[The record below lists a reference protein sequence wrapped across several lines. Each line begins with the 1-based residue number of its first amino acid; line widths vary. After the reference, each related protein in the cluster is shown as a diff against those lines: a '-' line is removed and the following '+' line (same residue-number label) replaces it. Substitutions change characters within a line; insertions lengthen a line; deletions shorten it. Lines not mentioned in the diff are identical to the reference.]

1 MFRSILVPLDGS
13 PVSEQALPAA
23 VALCRRTAARLHVVH
38 VRAMGGSSGTP
49 PTWAA
54 RLSNG
59 ERVYLDSVC
68 SRVSD
73 ELGESVSFAVIP
85 SQEPWLLGPTMSPE
99 AIAARI
105 AAYADANGVELIVM
119 ATHGRAAL
127 GRAWFGSVTE
137 ALLRT
142 TDTPMLLVRP
152 VDGAQPPAWSRR
164 PGRLH
169 LLVPLD
175 GSAGAEEILEPV
187 LALGQAVDARYTL
200 LRVLA
205 LPSPAF
211 DAMGP
216 VMQPVGPECIATI
229 HTDAQTELARS
240 ADSLRAR
247 GADVSLVTLVDP
259 SPAAAILRFARENAV
274 DAIALATHGRH
285 GLARLFLGSV
295 GDAVVRNAHCPVL
308 LTRRVGAPAAVA
320 TAPSLATARV

>member
-13 PVSEQALPAA
+13 PASEQALPAA

-38 VRAMGGSSGTP
+38 VRAMGGTAGTP

-68 SRVSD
+68 SRISD

-85 SQEPWLLGPTMSPE
+85 PQEPWLLGPTISAE
-99 AIAARI
+99 AIAVRI
-105 AAYADANGVELIVM
+105 AAYAESNGIELIVM
-119 ATHGRAAL
+119 STHARAAL

-137 ALLRT
+137 ALLRS

-152 VDGAQPPAWSRR
+152 VEGAHPPAWSLK

-175 GSAGAEEILEPV
+175 GSAGAEQVLEPA
-187 LALGQAVDARYTL
+187 LALGEAVDARYTL
-200 LRVLA
+200 LRVIG

-216 VMQPVGPECIATI
+216 VMQPFGPEQIAAI

-240 ADSLRAR
+240 AESLRAR
-247 GADVSLVTLVDP
+247 GADVSLVTLVNP
-259 SPAAAILRFARENAV
+259 SPAAAILGFARENAI
-274 DAIALATHGRH
+274 DAITLATHARH

-308 LTRRVGAPAAVA
+308 LTRRVGAAAVVEP
-320 TAPSLATARV
+320 APGLEIARA